1 MQNVCEYGNR
11 ILGISFNSGLT
22 DVETMLPVASLA
34 CNQIVLGAFCGE
46 GGVEKAPFR
55 LNLSSRGAGSY
66 LVRIYSKYGLAV
78 PDPLNIF
85 GDHSVIDLR
94 DSTIDLRGKR
104 NRALKLL
111 SAPHD
116 MRLFG
121 ALFNGCERPINM
133 RARDLDLF
141 AAQIQGVFARR
152 LN

>member
-1 MQNVCEYGNR
+1 MAR
-11 ILGISFNSGLT
+11 
-22 DVETMLPVASLA
+22 
-34 CNQIVLGAFCGE
+34 
-46 GGVEKAPFR
+46 GGVEKAPFK

-133 RARDLDLF
+133 RASDLDLF